1 MDDSSPKFSAYHPVI
16 PKLYTPEWKLDM
28 TNRASIVL
36 NCKLAGVQYAP
47 KDASLYL
54 EKRERVSGK
63 WKNIIFKNN

>member
-28 TNRASIVL
+28 KNRASIVQ

-54 EKRERVSGK
+54 EKRERVSGM
-63 WKNIIFKNN
+63 WADIFF